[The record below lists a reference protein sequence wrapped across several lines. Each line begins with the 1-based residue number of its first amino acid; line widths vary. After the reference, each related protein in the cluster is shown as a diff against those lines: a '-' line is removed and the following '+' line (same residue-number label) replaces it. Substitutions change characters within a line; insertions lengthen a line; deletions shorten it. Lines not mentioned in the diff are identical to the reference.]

1 MLGTQRQT
9 RSRPVSGSSQ
19 LKGQAARYE
28 IMTTQGVSVSGN
40 PDGAKPSARHKK
52 ALFQRYGLPGE
63 PGALLLP
70 SLAPADV
77 YTSRP
82 TLPLRGIPSAPFRGT
97 RTQPGTQH
105 LLSASRCLVCLA
117 VFIPATLNHAL
128 FPHIAVPSAC
138 AVPSAWALPS
148 ASPFR
153 FACALPSARV
163 VPSVWALPSASP
175 IPSSWAAL
183 LYVFAHFLPAFQ
195 NPAQMSPLWHLL

>member
-28 IMTTQGVSVSGN
+28 IMTTQGVSVLGN
-40 PDGAKPSARHKK
+40 PDGARPSAKHKK

-63 PGALLLP
+63 PGALLP

-82 TLPLRGIPSAPFRGT
+82 SLPLRGIPSVPFPGT

-117 VFIPATLNHAL
+117 VFILATLNHAL
-128 FPHIAVPSAC
+128 FPHIARPSAC
-138 AVPSAWALPS
+138 SLPS
-148 ASPFR
+148 A
-153 FACALPSARV
+153 
-163 VPSVWALPSASP
+163 
-175 IPSSWAAL
+175 
-183 LYVFAHFLPAFQ
+183 
-195 NPAQMSPLWHLL
+195 